1 MDAIIFILLLAAGY
15 GVVSYWKNLSQQQL
29 DFLISECSPQKIGVK
44 CHIIQ
49 AEKLVPAQYRL
60 QQSEQKYLND
70 IANEFQRQLD
80 SASYRK
86 EIVLPKTKYEIQP
99 IDFVTAELYYF
110 LLDHWTDEIFA
121 GNKMFAKEISRD
133 STEITYQLT
142 DFGIVYHK
150 VLYICANYTASS
162 KPYSPNSSGLKNAA
176 EFTDVIDAQTVRVLR
191 RTYDD
196 DQDFIYR
203 RFHN

>member
-29 DFLISECSPQKIGVK
+29 DSLISECSPQKIGVK

-80 SASYRK
+80 SASYIK
-86 EIVLPKTKYEIQP
+86 KIVLPKTKYEIQP

-110 LLDHWTDEIFA
+110 LLDHWTDKIFA
-121 GNKMFAKEISRD
+121 GNKMFEKEISRD
-133 STEITYQLT
+133 STSITYQLT
-142 DFGIVYHK
+142 DFGIAYHK
-150 VLYICANYTASS
+150 VFYICANYTASS
-162 KPYSPNSSGLKNAA
+162 KPYSPNSSSLKNASD
-176 EFTDVIDAQTVRVLR
+176 FTDVIDAQTVCVPW
-191 RTYDD
+191 RTYD

-203 RFHN
+203 HYHN